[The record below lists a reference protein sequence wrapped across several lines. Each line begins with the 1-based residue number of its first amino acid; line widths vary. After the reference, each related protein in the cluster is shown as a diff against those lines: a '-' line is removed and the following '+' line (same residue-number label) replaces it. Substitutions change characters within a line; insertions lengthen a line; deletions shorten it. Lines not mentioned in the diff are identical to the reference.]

1 MMIRSAK
8 LRRMMVLLVLLGLG
22 AGQRAFGA
30 DNGDDKSSGLNLR
43 NVEKGLQSIGQGISK
58 GARESGIENGLHKAG
73 NGVKD
78 AGEQLG
84 KKLDKSGGK
93 SQDGKN

>member
-1 MMIRSAK
+1 MRQII
-8 LRRMMVLLVLLGLG
+8 VLLVLLGLG
-22 AGQRAFGA
+22 AVQQAFGA
-30 DNGDDKSSGLNLR
+30 DNGDEKNSGLNLQ

-73 NGVKD
+73 NEVKD
-78 AGEQLG
+78 AGAKLG

-93 SQDGKN
+93 SQDDKK

>member
-1 MMIRSAK
+1 
-8 LRRMMVLLVLLGLG
+8 LRRIIVLLVLLGLG
-22 AGQRAFGA
+22 AVQQSFGA
-30 DNGDDKSSGLNLR
+30 DNGNEKDSGLNLR

-73 NGVKD
+73 NGVKN
-78 AGEQLG
+78 AGEKLE
-84 KKLDKSGGK
+84 KKLDKSGDK